1 MIKKEEV
8 RNFVKQYT
16 CNFIKDENVKSV
28 ETITRYISYDME
40 LVTSDY
46 NLINRYL
53 MDNFGIDNINL
64 SLDRLCVTKDNET
77 WNKLET
83 LEDLAILE
91 ELLGLGIVSGLII
104 DDFKMRIEVFLKL
117 GNDNIYMCP
126 ELLDIQEQEQKDYMD
141 YMKQIIL
148 PQLSFTIDESKIE
161 RKEKAT
167 YSDEEKKDLMRFWF
181 YNINEVDVDDT
192 TLELFNTLINDNV
205 DRVVN
210 AAVMLR
216 LLKHGPETFYY
227 NMKVDPSL
235 LFIEALNQKVREFEY
250 DKREYFE
257 DVKKIFLSE
266 IDRIKND
273 YNFHHKK
280 TL

>member
-1 MIKKEEV
+1 MIKKDEV

-126 ELLDIQEQEQKDYMD
+126 ELLDIQEQ
-141 YMKQIIL
+141 
-148 PQLSFTIDESKIE
+148 
-161 RKEKAT
+161 
-167 YSDEEKKDLMRFWF
+167 
-181 YNINEVDVDDT
+181 
-192 TLELFNTLINDNV
+192 
-205 DRVVN
+205 
-210 AAVMLR
+210 
-216 LLKHGPETFYY
+216 
-227 NMKVDPSL
+227 
-235 LFIEALNQKVREFEY
+235 
-250 DKREYFE
+250 
-257 DVKKIFLSE
+257 
-266 IDRIKND
+266 
-273 YNFHHKK
+273 
-280 TL
+280 

>member
-1 MIKKEEV
+1 MSK
-8 RNFVKQYT
+8 
-16 CNFIKDENVKSV
+16 
-28 ETITRYISYDME
+28 ISYIDAGSNILFTDIKAPVVSLE
-40 LVTSDY
+40 ATISRNGYLSESGRPITHNY
-46 NLINRYL
+46 N
-53 MDNFGIDNINL
+53 G
-64 SLDRLCVTKDNET
+64 K
-77 WNKLET
+77 
-83 LEDLAILE
+83 
-91 ELLGLGIVSGLII
+91 
-104 DDFKMRIEVFLKL
+104 
-117 GNDNIYMCP
+117 
-126 ELLDIQEQEQKDYMD
+126 IQEPTRFINAIDIDWGEILLADY
-141 YMKQIIL
+141 
-148 PQLSFTIDESKIE
+148 
-161 RKEKAT
+161 
-167 YSDEEKKDLMRFWF
+167 
-181 YNINEVDVDDT
+181 INEIDVDEA
-192 TLELFNTLINDNV
+192 TLDLFNTLINDNV

-235 LFIEALNQKVREFEY
+235 LFVEALNQKVREFEY